1 MGLAYTVDSPIKVAK
16 YGISSVISI
25 VDDFLIEKMNEYYS
39 NKFKIPYQEIS
50 TKVEDYRAK
59 RITAYLNTV
68 DTIAKQTFSNLKKS
82 FEEKISDAIER
93 ATISDIVSKYKDN
106 VLGENAEFNN
116 EGDTTFLSGDYQIDI
131 LIARLYDRLNI
142 YNIVDTVY
150 QKNFSTNTQNN
161 LFVIYNT
168 KEKYLIDLN
177 IKTHQLILKFLQID
191 SKINL
196 SSNYNSQTE
205 LEDFRDN
212 KFKSTKNSVYDQVF
226 SIKKG
231 FKPNLSIIDLVFN
244 LGPESN
250 NYLEKI
256 ELSKIF

>member
-1 MGLAYTVDSPIKVAK
+1 MLSKNYLLP
-16 YGISSVISI
+16 
-25 VDDFLIEKMNEYYS
+25 
-39 NKFKIPYQEIS
+39 
-50 TKVEDYRAK
+50 
-59 RITAYLNTV
+59 TAYLAPLSYYALIIKSPNS
-68 DTIAKQTFSNLKKS
+68 IIEQYEYFKKQTIRNRCSIYSSNGPLVLSIPKVRKS
-82 FEEKISDAIER
+82 SSKTLIKDIQICYTEPWQKIHWNALQSAYNSSPFFEY
-93 ATISDIVSKYKDN
+93 YKD
-106 VLGENAEFNN
+106 E
-116 EGDTTFLSGDYQIDI
+116 
-131 LIARLYDRLNI
+131 
-142 YNIVDTVY
+142 
-150 QKNFSTNTQNN
+150 

-205 LEDFRDN
+205 LEDFRDK
-212 KFKSTKNSVYDQVF
+212 KFQSINNPVYDQVF